1 MCGPYLSRR
10 EPAAG
15 RIASRPFQWRSTARA
30 GVMKKAGALS
40 PGAGAG
46 FSSLISLAAAAQ
58 AAMASAG
65 SLVSSMVAAAVLEM
79 GI

>member
-10 EPAAG
+10 EPTAG
-15 RIASRPFQWRSTARA
+15 RIASGPFQWRSTAR
-30 GVMKKAGALS
+30 GRHEESRRPL
-40 PGAGAG
+40 PRGAG
-46 FSSLISLAAAAQ
+46 FPSLISLAAAAQ

-79 GI
+79 GM